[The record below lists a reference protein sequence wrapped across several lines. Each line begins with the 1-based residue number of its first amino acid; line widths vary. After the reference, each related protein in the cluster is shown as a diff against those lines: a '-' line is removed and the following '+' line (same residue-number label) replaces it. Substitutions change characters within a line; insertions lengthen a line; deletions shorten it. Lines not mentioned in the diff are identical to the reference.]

1 MTWLIRVLVLAL
13 MVTTVAVVTSTVS
26 ADASEGCSGGAGA
39 TVHTT
44 VAGNGMN
51 VGALEADSGSCSS
64 VSSVEL
70 PEGHWHEVPVCVFGG
85 SATCTELAH
94 CQDGSVLTD
103 QWFETSTGDTLY
115 ESASCP
121 SISVPTPQV
130 NSNVVLRALRRIGL
144 PASELVVQPPG
155 GETLVNFD
163 TNFYTEQGSFTR
175 RVRLLGQR
183 VDLKIWPSRYQWVF
197 GDGASLASESAGA
210 PYPDLQITHDY
221 QSKGGVSPRVDTTY
235 SAQFS
240 VNGGPWRDVDGT
252 VTIPGAPV
260 QLDVR
265 TARPVLVSYH

>member
-1 MTWLIRVLVLAL
+1 MSGWERSDAVAIPLSQEGRELDSYFNCPGEPG
-13 MVTTVAVVTSTVS
+13 VAVPQVTSS
-26 ADASEGCSGGAGA
+26 A
-39 TVHTT
+39 
-44 VAGNGMN
+44 
-51 VGALEADSGSCSS
+51 
-64 VSSVEL
+64 
-70 PEGHWHEVPVCVFGG
+70 
-85 SATCTELAH
+85 
-94 CQDGSVLTD
+94 
-103 QWFETSTGDTLY
+103 
-115 ESASCP
+115 
-121 SISVPTPQV
+121 
-130 NSNVVLRALRRIGL
+130 VLRALRRIGL

-197 GDGASLASESAGA
+197 GDGASLASASAGA

-221 QSKGGVSPRVDTTY
+221 QAKGGVSPRVDTTY

-240 VNGGPWRDVDGT
+240 VNGGPWRDMDGT

-260 QLDVR
+260 KLDVR